1 MREINIL
8 VMSGGGSKAISYIGV
23 IKRME
28 ELRVQNKIIL
38 NINEVCGVSAGS
50 IIGLLYLLGYTY
62 EELEQEV
69 VNKKLEHLKDIRIS
83 NFFTNYGIDS
93 GKNIMNWIESL
104 LVRKGYDKNITFK
117 QLYDM
122 INKKFVIMATNLNKY
137 KHTFFDYINT
147 PDISILK
154 AVRMSISI
162 PFYFTCERYNNDVHV
177 DGALIENYPIKM
189 YKDNLK
195 NVLGFKIINYGE
207 LKEHSVE
214 YKINSID
221 TFIYNVIYC
230 FIVQKERQTT
240 LNDEYK
246 MHTIYIYL
254 DDKNAVNFSMTGEDK
269 KNMIKKGYEA
279 SCDYFN
285 RYLVFGEH
293 EHEHEH
299 EDEDEDED
307 EDEVEV
313 EVEKEVA

>member
-1 MREINIL
+1 M
-8 VMSGGGSKAISYIGV
+8 
-23 IKRME
+23 
-28 ELRVQNKIIL
+28 
-38 NINEVCGVSAGS
+38 
-50 IIGLLYLLGYTY
+50 
-62 EELEQEV
+62 
-69 VNKKLEHLKDIRIS
+69 
-83 NFFTNYGIDS
+83 
-93 GKNIMNWIESL
+93 
-104 LVRKGYDKNITFK
+104 
-117 QLYDM
+117 
-122 INKKFVIMATNLNKY
+122 
-137 KHTFFDYINT
+137 
-147 PDISILK
+147 
-154 AVRMSISI
+154 
-162 PFYFTCERYNNDVHV
+162 HV